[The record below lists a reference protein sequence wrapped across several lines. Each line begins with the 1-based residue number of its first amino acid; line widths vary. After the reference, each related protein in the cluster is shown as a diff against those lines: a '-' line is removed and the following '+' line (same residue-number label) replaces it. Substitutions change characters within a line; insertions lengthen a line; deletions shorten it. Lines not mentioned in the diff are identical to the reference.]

1 MACYCQLTLV
11 EFVILKSMTGIIA
24 LILVGLGIFLFW
36 FGYEVTAGKHMVNP
50 KDKFFPLM
58 GRNIDYVI
66 GVAGIPAALGM
77 FILAFGI
84 WADILMLN
92 YVAAAFVLFGI
103 VRAYLPPERYGPSY
117 YRKFAQ
123 KDKAHRSR
131 RAKSAA
137 RKRRKK

>member
-1 MACYCQLTLV
+1 
-11 EFVILKSMTGIIA
+11 MTGIIT
-24 LILVGLGIFLFW
+24 LILVGLGVFLFW

-50 KDKFFPLM
+50 QDKFFPLM

-77 FILAFGI
+77 FTLAFGI
-84 WADILMLN
+84 WADIIILN
-92 YVAAAFVLFGI
+92 YVAAAFVLFGV
-103 VRAYLPPERYGPSY
+103 VRAYLPPEKYGPRY
-117 YRKFAQ
+117 YRKFAV
-123 KDKAHRSR
+123 KNKAHHKS

>member
-1 MACYCQLTLV
+1 M
-11 EFVILKSMTGIIA
+11 
-24 LILVGLGIFLFW
+24 VGLGVFLFW

-77 FILAFGI
+77 FTLAFGV
-84 WADILMLN
+84 WADIRMLN
-92 YVAAAFVLFGI
+92 YIAAAFVLFGI
-103 VRAYLPPERYGPSY
+103 VRAYLPPDKYGPSY
-117 YRKFAQ
+117 YRKFVQ

-131 RAKSAA
+131 RAKSRG
-137 RKRRKK
+137 RKSRKK